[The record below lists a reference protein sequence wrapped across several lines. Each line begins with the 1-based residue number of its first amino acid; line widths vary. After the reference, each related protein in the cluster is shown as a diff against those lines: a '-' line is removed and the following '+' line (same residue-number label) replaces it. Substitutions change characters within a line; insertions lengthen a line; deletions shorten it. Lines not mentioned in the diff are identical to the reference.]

1 MASPMGFQA
10 ALPVRARKEQLP
22 FSRANLLRHFTYAG
36 YALFV
41 QDDWRIKPRLTLN
54 LGLRY
59 EINTVPKERNNLQ
72 GNFDPNAPT
81 GVEQVGF
88 GCTSVYNGDHNNFG
102 PRLGLAWDVFGTGRT
117 VLRAGA
123 GILYEQLSLDVFN
136 GIGNS
141 FGLRTAPTGATL
153 VYTNSTGQT
162 VVQPGNGTIGVINT
176 AFA

>member
-1 MASPMGFQA
+1 
-10 ALPVRARKEQLP
+10 
-22 FSRANLLRHFTYAG
+22 
-36 YALFV
+36 
-41 QDDWRIKPRLTLN
+41 

-81 GVEQVGF
+81 GEVQVGV
-88 GCTSVYNGDHNNFG
+88 GSTSVYGGDHNNFG
-102 PRLGLAWDVFGTGRT
+102 PRVGMAWDVLGTGRT
-117 VLRAGA
+117 VLRAGG

-153 VYTNSTGQT
+153 IYSTPVAGGGSTT
-162 VVQPGNGTIGVINT
+162 VVQPGS
-176 AFA
+176 